1 MKVLANI
8 IYSKFMGKS
17 LLIRSIMIGFVS
29 FLVWGGV
36 IMPQT
41 INADLNNTTNSSKST
56 LVDPNGHL
64 TLCKLDPKA
73 YHVVRTIKNAVLT
86 AYSSSIDETDDTP
99 FDGAGGNLPDII
111 AKTGL
116 KVIATNILP
125 LGTKVRIGDDIYVVY
140 DRMNPKYNQ
149 KAHFDEYIPGP
160 SASAKKIARKF
171 GYKIVNVEV
180 IES

>member
-1 MKVLANI
+1 
-8 IYSKFMGKS
+8 MGKS

-41 INADLNNTTNSSKST
+41 INADLNNTTAKVSEAT
-56 LVDPNGHL
+56 LVHNGHL
-64 TLCKLDPKA
+64 TICKLNKEA

-99 FDGAGGNLPDII
+99 FDGAGGNLPDMI

-140 DRMNPKYNQ
+140 DRMNSKYNQ

-160 SASAKKIARKF
+160 GESAKKIATKF